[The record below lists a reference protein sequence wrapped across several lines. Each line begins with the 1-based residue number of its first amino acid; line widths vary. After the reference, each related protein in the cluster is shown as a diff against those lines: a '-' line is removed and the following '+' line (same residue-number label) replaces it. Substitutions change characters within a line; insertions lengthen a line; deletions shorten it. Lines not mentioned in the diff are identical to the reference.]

1 MVMPPDVMWCGV
13 MWLLQRDMTSLK
25 GKIKVMEEEKER
37 LGEKVER
44 AKGQVRARARG
55 RAE

>member
-1 MVMPPDVMWCGV
+1 
-13 MWLLQRDMTSLK
+13 MTSLK

-44 AKGQVRARARG
+44 ARIQVGEWHSGALHKSST
-55 RAE
+55 